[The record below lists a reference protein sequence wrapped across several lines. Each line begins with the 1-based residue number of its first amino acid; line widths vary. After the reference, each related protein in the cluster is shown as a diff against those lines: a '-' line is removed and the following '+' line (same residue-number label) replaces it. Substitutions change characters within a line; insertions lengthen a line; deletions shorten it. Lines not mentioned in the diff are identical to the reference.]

1 MMFAFLQNLLMN
13 LSFFSVK
20 KYYLQTTFLH
30 KDGWFVIME
39 ASTLIIGSNIN
50 LLNDISDY
58 EIIEEYE
65 FNEKTHLNKSIRNN

>member
-1 MMFAFLQNLLMN
+1 
-13 LSFFSVK
+13 
-20 KYYLQTTFLH
+20 
-30 KDGWFVIME
+30 ME

-65 FNEKTHLNKSIRNN
+65 FNEKTHLIKSIRNN